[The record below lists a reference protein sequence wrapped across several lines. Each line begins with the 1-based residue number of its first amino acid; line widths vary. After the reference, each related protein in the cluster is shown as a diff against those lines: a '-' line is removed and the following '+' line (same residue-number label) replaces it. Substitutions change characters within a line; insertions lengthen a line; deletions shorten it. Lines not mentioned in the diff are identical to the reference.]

1 VDAWA
6 ALDAFLLIEHN
17 INYWED
23 DAVDHALE
31 LLEALDDAGRDALEA
46 ARVDRQ
52 PSWRRQLASALCGD
66 ESAAGRATLASMLS
80 DPDIAVALEAAESL
94 EGRDDL
100 PLPDGLQPTLRA
112 LRERSTSPDRVTI
125 DALLTR
131 A

>member
-1 VDAWA
+1 MDAWA

-52 PSWRRQLASALCGD
+52 PTWRRQLATPLCGD
-66 ESAAGRATLASMLS
+66 QSAPR
-80 DPDIAVALEAAESL
+80 
-94 EGRDDL
+94 
-100 PLPDGLQPTLRA
+100 RA
-112 LRERSTSPDRVTI
+112 LDAIRPGYRGRSRGRREPRG
-125 DALLTR
+125 A
-131 A
+131 

>member
-1 VDAWA
+1 
-6 ALDAFLLIEHN
+6 
-17 INYWED
+17 
-23 DAVDHALE
+23 
-31 LLEALDDAGRDALEA
+31 
-46 ARVDRQ
+46 
-52 PSWRRQLASALCGD
+52 
-66 ESAAGRATLASMLS
+66 MLS